1 MEQPALLSI
10 VRTDATYRFR
20 LDLPDGPVA
29 GGQEY
34 SVDLSVDARERLRRA
49 LQSASQSM
57 QGLVSTA
64 QSLQASGSLDL
75 KRQTTKL
82 GAVNDA
88 LLSLGRYLF
97 DAILPIPLQEALRR
111 LDTALL
117 LSTNTPDIPWEIMF
131 DTSTKPGRYL
141 SQATSVG
148 RITHSSREREMF
160 QRPPL
165 PDRPTRKLGKRDTQ
179 GLSVLFLVN
188 PTGERPGA
196 EEEIATLCTSL
207 PEAVSRIILYRQQAN
222 QLEMRMRISAE
233 APHVLHYAGPLPLSI
248 GIGGMSEPVLALAGN
263 SRLDVGAV
271 EQLFQTLPK
280 RPLVLLSYHDD
291 ERHLRAGSS
300 SLSQQERDEATERLA
315 ANLLAAG
322 AGAVMAMRW
331 PVSTVRT
338 REFVALFY
346 QDVSDGVTLGEALRR
361 ARVSMAQHYID
372 DTAWMSFVLYGDPTQ
387 RLIASS
393 LSMRERPLEPHYD
406 AFDDS
411 HIMAPILPSANT
423 PDRRFLRAVLELA
436 LGEARRMHKDYL
448 GTPHLFIA
456 LTKLDGGCTQDA
468 LRSLGFSPKQ
478 VRDVIRLALGSGKAN
493 IDTPI
498 LPTRRCKEILQ
509 TAERNA
515 LTAGSLMVDE
525 RAIAQAVLSEGDG
538 VTHELLTKLG
548 INPAQLIELIMQSSA
563 HALLEL
569 VPSAG
574 TSPEVVPEEL
584 PGALG
589 PDGPTKGNNSVL
601 ERLGRDLTKQASNRQ
616 LTPLIGRDK
625 EIRLLMQTLMLK
637 DRNNPILIG
646 DSGVGK
652 TTIVGGLAQRIV
664 DGKVPPELRGKRLIE
679 LSASSL
685 VAGTKYR
692 GEFEER
698 LLKVLEEAE
707 GNGDIILFIDEMHLL
722 IGTGRAADGSI
733 DAAGI
738 LKPALAGG
746 RLRCI
751 GATTP
756 QEYRTIEKDAA
767 MERRLRPI
775 MIEEASAEEA
785 LEILKGMRTL
795 YEQHHHA
802 KITDEALNAA
812 VHLSV
817 QYLPNLRLP
826 DKACSVLDE
835 ACSQARIFWM
845 ENNETREPLDETSET
860 DEDEENEIEPVITA
874 PMIAEMISYRTGIP
888 VRAPGRE
895 ERDRLLSL
903 ESRLKSR
910 VIGQDEAI
918 SRVAQAI
925 QVARAG
931 LKPHNR
937 PAGVFMFLGPTGV
950 GKTELARALAAEVF
964 GSDEHLI
971 RVDMSEYMEKHAVSR
986 MIGAP
991 PGYVGYDQ
999 EGQLTGKLRRRPH
1012 CVVLLDELEK
1022 AHPEVFD
1029 LFLQV
1034 FDAGRLTDAQGHT
1047 VDAQHAIWIMT
1058 SNVGTDM
1065 LGRSMPSGFRA
1076 NIKETGEAMQRD
1088 RLMDRL
1094 RETFRP
1100 EFLNRIDDV
1109 VIFHP
1114 LDQLQARAITGLQLN
1129 ELAGRLLEQ
1138 GLILHADDS
1147 AVDLLCK
1154 EGFSQTQGARPL
1166 RRAIEKLLTVP
1177 LSLRILLANIPQNG
1191 EVHVKAVDGKL
1202 LIDIREPE
1210 LPASPL
1216 PMVEEKMAVDA
1227 EISTM

>member
-1 MEQPALLSI
+1 MEQPATLTI
-10 VRTDATYRFR
+10 IRTDTHYRFR
-20 LDLPDGPVA
+20 LDLPDGQSPA
-29 GGQEY
+29 GQEI
-34 SVDLSVDARERLRRA
+34 SVDLTMETRERLRRM
-49 LQSASQSM
+49 LQA
-57 QGLVSTA
+57 VA
-64 QSLQASGSLDL
+64 QSTQTAGLAEG
-75 KRQTTKL
+75 KRSTSTLHDVQQ
-82 GAVNDA
+82 V
-88 LLSLGRYLF
+88 LGRFLF
-97 DAILPIPLQEALRR
+97 DSLLPASLQKALRELDIPLILK
-111 LDTALL
+111 
-117 LSTNTPDIPWEIMF
+117 TNTPELPWELMF
-131 DTSTKPGRYL
+131 DSSQKPGCYL
-141 SQATSVG
+141 CQTLSIGRTSHTYQERDPFQPGTFVERQA
-148 RITHSSREREMF
+148 
-160 QRPPL
+160 
-165 PDRPTRKLGKRDTQ
+165 RKLGKRENQ
-179 GLSVLFLVN
+179 PLSILFLVN
-188 PTGERPGA
+188 PTGEYNGA

-207 PEAVSRIILYRQQAN
+207 PETVGRIILYRQQAN
-222 QLEMRMRISAE
+222 QLELRMRSSAE
-233 APHVLHYAGPLPLSI
+233 NPLILHYAGPLPLIS
-248 GIGGMSEPVLALAGN
+248 GHEPVLALAGN
-263 SRLDVGAV
+263 SRLDADTI
-271 EQLFQTLPK
+271 EHISLSLSK
-280 RPLVLLSYHDD
+280 RPLIFLSYYEE
-291 ERHLRAGSS
+291 ERQTRVGSNLRE
-300 SLSQQERDEATERLA
+300 QQERDEHTERLA
-315 ANLLAAG
+315 NRFLAAG
-322 AGAVMAMRW
+322 AGAVIAMRW
-331 PVSTVRT
+331 PTNPMRA
-338 REFVALFY
+338 REFMELFY
-346 QDVSDGVTLGEALRR
+346 QDIADGVTLGEALRR
-361 ARVSMAQHYID
+361 TRQNLAQQHTN
-372 DTAWMSFVLYGDPTQ
+372 DTTWASFLLYGDPTQ
-387 RLIASS
+387 RLVTSS
-393 LSMRERPLEPHYD
+393 PTIKDRPSEPQYE
-406 AFDDS
+406 ALDDS
-411 HIMAPILPSANT
+411 QIMSPILPSTNT

-436 LGEARRMHKDYL
+436 LSEARRMHKDYL

-468 LRSLGFSPKQ
+468 LRNLNFSPKQ
-478 VRDVIRLALGSGKAN
+478 VRDVIRLALGSGKAS

-515 LTAGSLMVDE
+515 ITAGSSLVDE

-548 INPAQLIELIMQSSA
+548 INPNQLVELIVQSDA
-563 HALLEL
+563 HALIEL

-574 TSPEVVPEEL
+574 TNPEAVPEEI
-584 PGALG
+584 PGVMG
-589 PDGPTKGNNSVL
+589 PEGLKGGGSIL
-601 ERLGRDLTKQASNRQ
+601 ERLGRDLTRQASTSQ

-652 TTIVGGLAQRIV
+652 TTIVYGLAQRIIEER
-664 DGKVPPELRGKRLIE
+664 VPADLKGKRLIE

-707 GNGDIILFIDEMHLL
+707 NSGNIILFIDEMHML

-756 QEYRTIEKDAA
+756 QEYRMIEKDAA

-775 MIEEASAEEA
+775 LVEEPTPEDA
-785 LEILKGMRTL
+785 LTILKGMRSL
-795 YEQHHHA
+795 YEEHHHTS
-802 KITDEALNAA
+802 ITDEALQAA

-845 ENNETREPLDETSET
+845 EQEQLKAEGDPDGLDMLDEDIDATPAGP
-860 DEDEENEIEPVITA
+860 IITA
-874 PMIAEMISYRTGIP
+874 PMIAEVISYRTGIP
-888 VRAPGRE
+888 VQAPGRE

-903 ESRLKSR
+903 DSRLKER
-910 VIGQDEAI
+910 VIGQNEAVN
-918 SRVAQAI
+918 RVTQAI

-931 LKPHNR
+931 LKPRNR
-937 PAGVFMFLGPTGV
+937 PAGVFLFLGPTGV

-964 GSDEHLI
+964 GSPDHLI

-1012 CVVLLDELEK
+1012 CVVLLDEVEK

-1065 LGRSMPSGFRA
+1065 LGRSMPSGFRVHSRE
-1076 NIKETGEAMQRD
+1076 NNEQMQREQ
-1088 RLMDRL
+1088 LMERL
-1094 RETFRP
+1094 RQTFRP

-1114 LDQLQARAITGLQLN
+1114 LDREQARAITQLQMT
-1129 ELAGRLLEQ
+1129 ELASRLLEQ
-1138 GLILHADDS
+1138 GLILHTDES
-1147 AVDLLCK
+1147 AIDLLCR

-1166 RRAIEKLLTVP
+1166 RRVIEKLLTVP
-1177 LSLRILLANIPQNG
+1177 LSLRILLANIPQNC
-1191 EVHVKAVDGKL
+1191 EVHVRALDDKL
-1202 LIDIREPE
+1202 DIEMRD
-1210 LPASPL
+1210 PAL
-1216 PMVEEKMAVDA
+1216 HVEEPDSSKLEVDA
-1227 EISTM
+1227 GLTS

>member
-1 MEQPALLSI
+1 MQTLAL
-10 VRTDATYRFR
+10 T
-20 LDLPDGPVA
+20 
-29 GGQEY
+29 E
-34 SVDLSVDARERLRRA
+34 
-49 LQSASQSM
+49 M
-57 QGLVSTA
+57 
-64 QSLQASGSLDL
+64 
-75 KRQTTKL
+75 KRQTMKL
-82 GAVNDA
+82 SVVNDS
-88 LLSLGRYLF
+88 LLTLGRLLF
-97 DAILPIPLQEALRR
+97 DTVLPAPIQETLRH
-111 LDTALL
+111 LETALIIN
-117 LSTNTPDIPWEIMF
+117 TNTPDIPWELLF
-131 DTSTKPGRYL
+131 EGGSRSGRYL
-141 SQATSVG
+141 CQHISIG
-148 RITHSSREREMF
+148 RQIYSPRDGSHRL
-160 QRPPL
+160 PL
-165 PDRPTRKLGKRDTQ
+165 PDRPIRKGGRREAQ

-196 EEEIATLCTSL
+196 EEEVATLCTTL
-207 PEAVSRIILYRQQAN
+207 PESVSRIILYRQQAN
-222 QLEMRMRISAE
+222 QLEMRMRISAD
-233 APHVLHYAGPLPLSI
+233 APQVVHYAGPAPLLSTT
-248 GIGGMSEPVLALAGN
+248 GDPVLALAGS
-263 SRLDVGAV
+263 SRLDGNAV
-271 EQLFQTLPK
+271 EQLFQTLPR
-280 RPLVLLSYHDD
+280 RPLIFLSYHDD
-291 ERHLRAGSS
+291 ERQNRNGNALAG
-300 SLSQQERDEATERLA
+300 QQERDEAMERLA
-315 ANLLAAG
+315 SSLLAAG
-322 AGAVMAMRW
+322 AGAVVAMRW
-331 PVSTVRT
+331 PVNSART
-338 REFVALFY
+338 REFAMLFY
-346 QDVSDGVTLGEALRR
+346 QEIADGMTLGEAMRR
-361 ARVSMAQHYID
+361 ARASIAQHRTD
-372 DTAWMSFVLYGDPTQ
+372 DFSWMTYVLYGDPTQ
-387 RLIASS
+387 RLLTSS
-393 LSMRERPLEPHYD
+393 AVNKDRSNDLPFDL
-406 AFDDS
+406 FDDNLNVS
-411 HIMAPILPSANT
+411 PMASASNNLE
-423 PDRRFLRAVLELA
+423 RRFLQEVLGIA
-436 LGEARRMHKDYL
+436 LMEARRMHKDYL

-468 LRSLGFSPKQ
+468 LRTLGFSAKQ
-478 VRDVIRLALGSGKAN
+478 VRDVIRLALGSGKASSE
-493 IDTPI
+493 TPI

-509 TAERNA
+509 TAERIAIN
-515 LTAGSLMVDE
+515 AGSNGIDE

-548 INPAQLIELIMQSSA
+548 INPAQLIEQIMASNA
-563 HALLEL
+563 RALLEL
-569 VPSAG
+569 VPSVSANPAAPADLPIG
-574 TSPEVVPEEL
+574 ISPD
-584 PGALG
+584 AAA
-589 PDGPTKGNNSVL
+589 KGGNSVL
-601 ERLGRDLTKQASNRQ
+601 ERLGRDLTKQATMKQ
-616 LTPLIGRDK
+616 LTPLIGREK
-625 EIRLLMQTLMLK
+625 EIRQLMQTLMLK
-637 DRNNPILIG
+637 DRNNPVLIG

-664 DGKVPPELRGKRLIE
+664 DGRVPPELRGKRLIE

-707 GNGDIILFIDEMHLL
+707 GSGNIILFIDEMHLL

-756 QEYRTIEKDAA
+756 QEYRLIEKDAA

-775 MIEEASAEEA
+775 MIEEPTSEEA
-785 LEILKGMRTL
+785 LTILTGMREL
-795 YEQHHHA
+795 YEEHHHVS
-802 KITDEALNAA
+802 ISTDALNAS
-812 VHLSV
+812 VLLSV

-835 ACSQARIFWM
+835 ACSQARVFSM
-845 ENNETREPLDETSET
+845 EEAEAEGAGGNGDGEND
-860 DEDEENEIEPVITA
+860 DFDDFEEMPVITA
-874 PMIAEMISYRTGIP
+874 SMIAEVISARTGIP

-895 ERDRLLSL
+895 ERDRLLNL
-903 ESRLKSR
+903 ETRLKAR

-918 SRVAQAI
+918 GRVTQAI

-931 LKPHNR
+931 LKPRHR
-937 PAGVFMFLGPTGV
+937 PAGVFLFLGPTGV

-991 PGYVGYDQ
+991 PGYIGHDQ

-1065 LGRSMPSGFRA
+1065 LGHSMPSGFRA
-1076 NIKETGEAMQRD
+1076 TQKGTAEEMQRD
-1088 RLMDRL
+1088 RLLERL
-1094 RETFRP
+1094 RQTFRP
-1100 EFLNRIDDV
+1100 EFLNRVDEV

-1114 LDQLQARAITGLQLN
+1114 LGQVQAHAITRLQMN
-1129 ELAGRLLEQ
+1129 ELAARLLEQ

-1166 RRAIEKLLTVP
+1166 RRAIERLLTVP
-1177 LSLRILLANIPQNG
+1177 LSLRILLANIPERG
-1191 EVHVKAVDGKL
+1191 EVHVQAIEGKL
-1202 LIDIREPE
+1202 EIDIREPS
-1210 LPASPL
+1210 LTPVPI
-1216 PMVEEKMAVDA
+1216 EEEAEVSAEVDA
-1227 EISTM
+1227 G

>member
-1 MEQPALLSI
+1 MEQPALLTI
-10 VRTDATYRFR
+10 QRTEAIYRFR
-20 LDLPDGPVA
+20 LDLPDGSHA
-29 GGQEY
+29 GGQEH
-34 SVDLSVDARERLRRA
+34 SVDLDTETRERLRRL

-57 QGLVSTA
+57 QGLVSTVHNIVTMFGA
-64 QSLQASGSLDL
+64 PDV
-75 KRQTTKL
+75 KRQTTRL
-82 GAVNDA
+82 SAVNDV
-88 LLSLGRYLF
+88 LLSLGRFLF
-97 DAILPIPLQEALRR
+97 EAILPVSLQEALRH
-111 LDTALL
+111 LDTALV
-117 LSTNTPDIPWEIMF
+117 LSTNTPEIPWELMF
-131 DTSTKPGRYL
+131 DANSKPGRYL
-141 SQATSVG
+141 CHALNMG
-148 RITHSSREREMF
+148 RMTYTGREREMF
-160 QRPPL
+160 LRTAL
-165 PDRPTRKLGKRDTQ
+165 PDRPTRKLGKREIQ

-188 PTGERPGA
+188 PTGERPTA
-196 EEEIATLCTSL
+196 EEEVATLCTSL
-207 PEAVSRIILYRQQAN
+207 PEAISRIILYRQQAN
-222 QLEMRMRISAE
+222 QLEMRMRIGTE
-233 APHVLHYAGPLPLSI
+233 VPHVLHYAGPLPLVVGTNSNTQ
-248 GIGGMSEPVLALAGN
+248 PVLALAGN
-263 SRLDVGAV
+263 SRLDSGAV
-271 EQLFQTLPK
+271 EQLFHTLPR
-280 RPLVLLSYHDD
+280 RPLVLLSYHDED
-291 ERHLRAGSS
+291 RLVRAGNST
-300 SLSQQERDEATERLA
+300 LSQQERDEATERLA
-315 ANLLAAG
+315 TNLLAAG
-322 AGAVMAMRW
+322 AGAVVAVRW
-331 PVSTVRT
+331 PISTIRT

-346 QDVSDGVTLGEALRR
+346 QDVADGMVLGEALRR
-361 ARVSMAQHYID
+361 TRTAMAQHYID
-372 DTAWMSFVLYGDPTQ
+372 DTSWMAFVLYGDPMQ
-387 RLIASS
+387 RLVTSS
-393 LSMRERPLEPHYD
+393 LATKERPLEPQLD
-406 AFDDS
+406 ALDDS
-411 HIMAPILPSANT
+411 HIMPPMLPSSHT
-423 PDRRFLRAVLELA
+423 PDRRFLKAVLELA
-436 LGEARRMHKDYL
+436 LSEARRMHKDYL

-456 LTKLDGGCTQDA
+456 LTKLDGGSTQDA
-468 LRSLGFSPKQ
+468 LRVLGFSPKQ
-478 VRDVIRLALGSGKAN
+478 VREVIRLALGSGKAT

-515 LTAGSLMVDE
+515 LNAGVLMVDE
-525 RAIAQAVLSEGDG
+525 RAIAQAVLKEGDG

-548 INPAQLIELIMQSSA
+548 INPAQLLELILQSHA
-563 HALLEL
+563 RALLEL
-569 VPSAG
+569 VPSVGAN
-574 TSPEVVPEEL
+574 PEVVPEEL
-584 PGALG
+584 PGAM
-589 PDGPTKGNNSVL
+589 PDGSSGSKGGAALL
-601 ERLGRDLTKQASNRQ
+601 EKLGRDLTRQAASKQ
-616 LTPLIGRDK
+616 LTPLIGRGK

-652 TTIVGGLAQRIV
+652 TTIVGGLAQRIIE
-664 DGKVPPELRGKRLIE
+664 GKVPSELHGKRLIE

-698 LLKVLEEAE
+698 LLKILEEAE
-707 GNGDIILFIDEMHLL
+707 GNGNIILFIDEMHLL

-775 MIEEASAEEA
+775 MIEEPSSEEA
-785 LEILKGMRTL
+785 LEILKGMRPL

-802 KITDEALNAA
+802 SITDEALQAA
-812 VHLSV
+812 VQLSV

-835 ACSQARIFWM
+835 ACSQARVFSI
-845 ENNETREPLDETSET
+845 
-860 DEDEENEIEPVITA
+860 EEGEGQVQGEKAVSQQVITA
-874 PMIAEMISYRTGIP
+874 PMIAEMISHRTGIP

-903 ESRLKSR
+903 ESRLKAR
-910 VIGQDEAI
+910 VVGQDEAI

-931 LKPHNR
+931 LKPRNR
-937 PAGVFMFLGPTGV
+937 PVGVFMFLGPTGV
-950 GKTELARALAAEVF
+950 GKTELARALAAEVL
-964 GSDEHLI
+964 GSDEYLI

-1034 FDAGRLTDAQGHT
+1034 FDAGRLTDAQGHM

-1076 NIKETGEAMQRD
+1076 NIKNTGEEMQRE
-1088 RLMDRL
+1088 RLMERL
-1094 RETFRP
+1094 RQTFRP
-1100 EFLNRIDDV
+1100 EFLNRIDEI

-1114 LDQLQARAITGLQLN
+1114 LDQEQARAITSLQMN
-1129 ELAGRLLEQ
+1129 ELASRLLEQ
-1138 GLILHADDS
+1138 GLVLHADDS
-1147 AVDLLCK
+1147 VIDLICK

-1166 RRAIEKLLTVP
+1166 RRVIERLLTVP

-1191 EVHVKAVDGKL
+1191 EVHVRAMNGKME
-1202 LIDIREPE
+1202 IDIRQ
-1210 LPASPL
+1210 PASAL
-1216 PMVEEKMAVDA
+1216 LDEDEITVDA
-1227 EISTM
+1227 EISTT

>member
-1 MEQPALLSI
+1 MEQAALLSI
-10 VRTDATYRFR
+10 MRKDTTYRFR
-20 LDLPDGPVA
+20 LDLPDGPV
-29 GGQEY
+29 GQEY
-34 SVDLSVDARERLRRA
+34 STDLTPEVRERFRRA
-49 LQSASQSM
+49 LQSA
-57 QGLVSTA
+57 A
-64 QSLQASGSLDL
+64 QLTQATGQTDS
-75 KRQTTKL
+75 KRQTVKVGT
-82 GAVNDA
+82 ANDA
-88 LLSLGRYLF
+88 LLTLGRLLF
-97 DAILPIPLQEALRR
+97 ETLLPAPLQEALRH
-111 LDTALL
+111 LDTTALT
-117 LSTNTPDIPWEIMF
+117 LSTNTPDIPWELMF
-131 DTSTKPGRYL
+131 DNNAPGKNYL
-141 SQATSVG
+141 SQALSVG
-148 RITHSSREREMF
+148 RLIGRERETA
-160 QRPPL
+160 QRPAL
-165 PDRPTRKLGKRDTQ
+165 TERPARKAGKRDAQ

-188 PTGERPGA
+188 PTGERPAA
-196 EEEIATLCTSL
+196 EEEVATLCTSL
-207 PEAVSRIILYRQQAN
+207 PESVSRIILYRQQAN
-222 QLEMRMRISAE
+222 QLEMRVRMSAE
-233 APHVLHYAGPLPLSI
+233 PPHALHYAGPAPLTT
-248 GIGGMSEPVLALAGN
+248 GTNEPALALAGN
-263 SRLDVGAV
+263 SRLDGAAL
-271 EQLFQTLPK
+271 EGLLQGLPK
-280 RPLVLLSYHDD
+280 HPLVFLSYHED
-291 ERHLRAGSS
+291 ERQQRTGALNNTNG
-300 SLSQQERDEATERLA
+300 QQERDEQMERQAGRMLEV
-315 ANLLAAG
+315 G
-322 AGAVMAMRW
+322 AGAVIAMRW
-331 PVSTVRT
+331 PINTQRA
-338 REFVALFY
+338 REFMALFY
-346 QDVSDGVTLGEALRR
+346 QDVADGVTVGEALRR
-361 ARVSMAQHYID
+361 TRVALAQHYAD
-372 DTAWMSFVLYGDPTQ
+372 DTSWMSFILYGDPTQ
-387 RLIASS
+387 RLVAAS
-393 LSMRERPLEPHYD
+393 LSSKERAADPPFD
-406 AFDDS
+406 PFDDS
-411 HIMAPILPSANT
+411 QIMSPILPSVNT
-423 PDRRFLRAVLELA
+423 PDRRFMRAVLDFA

-468 LRSLGFSPKQ
+468 LRTLGFSPKQ
-478 VRDVIRLALGSGKAN
+478 VRDVIRLALGSGKATV
-493 IDTPI
+493 DTPI

-515 LTAGSLMVDE
+515 LSSGSQAVDE

-548 INPAQLIELIMQSSA
+548 INPDQLIELIVASNA

-569 VPSAG
+569 VPSA
-574 TSPEVVPEEL
+574 TTNPEVVADDL
-584 PGALG
+584 PGVIG
-589 PDGPTKGNNSVL
+589 PEPGARGGNSVL
-601 ERLGRDLTKQASNRQ
+601 EKLGRDLTRQASNKQ
-616 LTPLIGRDK
+616 LTPLIGRDR

-664 DGKVPPELRGKRLIE
+664 DGKVPADLRGKRLIE

-707 GNGDIILFIDEMHLL
+707 NSGNIILFIDEMHLL

-756 QEYRTIEKDAA
+756 QEYRLIEKDAA

-775 MIEEASAEEA
+775 MIEEPTSEEA
-785 LEILKGMRTL
+785 LTILRGMRDL
-795 YEQHHHA
+795 YEKHHHTT
-802 KITDEALNAA
+802 ITDSALQAA
-812 VHLSV
+812 VNLSV

-835 ACSQARIFWM
+835 ACSQARVF
-845 ENNETREPLDETSET
+845 SV
-860 DEDEENEIEPVITA
+860 ENESQEQDDRNEIGESPTITA
-874 PMIAEMISYRTGIP
+874 AMIAEVISYRTGIP
-888 VRAPGRE
+888 VQAPGRE

-903 ESRLKSR
+903 EARLKAR
-910 VIGQDEAI
+910 VIGQDEAVK
-918 SRVAQAI
+918 RVAQAI

-931 LKPHNR
+931 LKPRHR

-1012 CVVLLDELEK
+1012 CVVLLDEVEK

-1034 FDAGRLTDAQGHT
+1034 FDAGRLTDGQGHT

-1065 LGRSMPSGFRA
+1065 LGRSIPGGFRPSTKA
-1076 NIKETGEAMQRD
+1076 AADDAQRD
-1088 RLMDRL
+1088 RLLERL
-1094 RETFRP
+1094 RQTFRP
-1100 EFLNRIDDV
+1100 EFLNRVDEV

-1114 LDQLQARAITGLQLN
+1114 LDLAQARAITGLQIN
-1129 ELAGRLLEQ
+1129 ELAARLLEQ
-1138 GLILHADDS
+1138 GLILHADES
-1147 AVDLLCK
+1147 AIDLLCK

-1166 RRAIEKLLTVP
+1166 RRVIEKLLTVP
-1177 LSLRILLANIPQNG
+1177 LSLRILLANIPQNA
-1191 EVHVKAVDGKL
+1191 EVNVTALDGHL
-1202 LIDIREPE
+1202 EIDIPDPTAPAE
-1210 LPASPL
+1210 LPVNAEVEAS
-1216 PMVEEKMAVDA
+1216 
-1227 EISTM
+1227 